1 MEKKLNSSGIFSQDF
16 RHCRFFRKSR
26 MIYENGTLNLRNSQP
41 GSSSCQCS
49 TTSIGQEKET
59 MEFVFR
65 IEKKSRNSRKD
76 VELFLK
82 HLKENGT
89 TAAQMVERFKHT
101 GHPVDKSISALS
113 RVILKKKN
121 NRATRH
127 FNADASNTE
136 LLFRIIHSV
145 NQLSICGAVS
155 NWCEQFG
162 LTEGEKGTR
171 TTSWKERIRD
181 QRCIDK
187 CEITLVSS
195 PRLVSE
201 TVCGKRY
208 RTSNHCPRQFD
219 SQGYAKTQFSCIG
232 LQLV

>member
-1 MEKKLNSSGIFSQDF
+1 METKRSS
-16 RHCRFFRKSR
+16 
-26 MIYENGTLNLRNSQP
+26 L
-41 GSSSCQCS
+41 
-49 TTSIGQEKET
+49 
-59 MEFVFR
+59 
-65 IEKKSRNSRKD
+65 
-76 VELFLK
+76 ELFLK

-162 LTEGEKGTR
+162 LTEEEKGQEQPPGKKESVTKGVLTSVKSHLYLLQDWYLKQFAGKDTGLRITVRDNSIHKGTR
-171 TTSWKERIRD
+171 RRNFRASGCSWYE
-181 QRCIDK
+181 
-187 CEITLVSS
+187 L
-195 PRLVSE
+195 
-201 TVCGKRY
+201 
-208 RTSNHCPRQFD
+208 
-219 SQGYAKTQFSCIG
+219 
-232 LQLV
+232 